1 MRTRSMKV
9 IDMAVHKVATITD
22 EKNITECAAQMRRE
36 HVGSLVVVDRNNR
49 PIGMIT
55 DRDIAIEVVARN
67 RDPNKVT
74 VHEAMTAP
82 VVTAAPT
89 ESMVVALPRMRE
101 VGGALIGVISNS
113 NLVEELSSLLDSLVR
128 NIHSSKTREIALR
141 SNE

>member
-89 ESMVVALPRMRE
+89 ESMVAVCRSWMRK
-101 VGGALIGVISNS
+101 VR
-113 NLVEELSSLLDSLVR
+113 SS
-128 NIHSSKTREIALR
+128 A
-141 SNE
+141 